1 MRQRITTL
9 LAVSAVAMTAS
20 NAFAQDNQGAAQQAQ
35 QGQQQQAQQQR
46 PLVEQYEDVLDTI
59 AGLQVYNSLLERQI
73 QTQQQEIEE
82 IRQAI
87 NEVPD
92 LERQIP
98 PLLIRMVDGLERF
111 IELDLP
117 FLAEE
122 RAERLAEL
130 QAVVERSDVNDAEKF
145 RRVLEAWEVENEYGR
160 TASSYVGQLQIDGNT
175 REVDFL
181 RIGRVALLYQ
191 TTDDAGLTGAWDPRS
206 NGWVSLPSQ
215 HRNSVRQ
222 ALRMT
227 RNQIA
232 PELVL
237 IPVTPPTTE

>member
-1 MRQRITTL
+1 
-9 LAVSAVAMTAS
+9 LAGSQA
-20 NAFAQDNQGAAQQAQ
+20 AAQ
-35 QGQQQQAQQQR
+35 GQDA
-46 PLVEQYEDVLDTI
+46 LLEQYEDVLNAT
-59 AGLQVYNSLLERQI
+59 AGLEVYNQLLERQI
-73 QTQQQEIEE
+73 QTQQVELEE
-82 IRQAI
+82 LRAAI

-98 PLLIRMVDGLERF
+98 PLLIRMVEGLEEF
-111 IELDLP
+111 IALDLP
-117 FLAEE
+117 FLPEE
-122 RAERLAEL
+122 RAERLADL
-130 QAVVERSDVNDAEKF
+130 QSAIERADVSDAEKF

-160 TASSYVGQLQIDGNT
+160 TPSSYVGELQIDGNP

-206 NGWVSLPSQ
+206 NSRVPLGSQ

-237 IPVTPPTTE
+237 VPVPPATSD

>member
-9 LAVSAVAMTAS
+9 LAVSAIALAGS
-20 NAFAQDNQGAAQQAQ
+20 RAAAQSQDA
-35 QGQQQQAQQQR
+35 
-46 PLVEQYEDVLDTI
+46 LIEQYEDVLNAT
-59 AGLQVYNSLLERQI
+59 AGLEVYNALLERQI
-73 QTQQQEIEE
+73 QTQQQELEE
-82 IRQAI
+82 LRNAI

-98 PLLIRMVDGLERF
+98 PLLVRMVEGLERF
-111 IELDLP
+111 IDLDLP
-117 FLAEE
+117 FLPDE

-130 QAVVERSDVNDAEKF
+130 QAVVERSDVSDAEKF

-160 TASSYVGQLQIDGNT
+160 TPSSYVGELQIDGNT

-181 RIGRVALLYQ
+181 RIGRIALLYQ

-206 NGWVSLPSQ
+206 NSWVPLGSQ

-237 IPVTPPTTE
+237 VPVPPPTAE

>member
-1 MRQRITTL
+1 MRQRIRNL
-9 LAVSAVAMTAS
+9 LAVSAIALAGSQAVAQS
-20 NAFAQDNQGAAQQAQ
+20 QDA
-35 QGQQQQAQQQR
+35 
-46 PLVEQYEDVLDTI
+46 LFEQYEDVLNAT
-59 AGLQVYNSLLERQI
+59 AGLEVYNELLERQI
-73 QTQQQEIEE
+73 QTQQQQLEDL
-82 IRQAI
+82 RAAI

-98 PLLIRMVDGLERF
+98 PLLIRMVEGLEQF

-117 FLAEE
+117 FLPEE

-130 QAVVERSDVNDAEKF
+130 QAVVERSDFSDAEKF

-160 TASSYVGQLQIDGNT
+160 TPSSYIGELQIDGNP

-206 NGWVSLPSQ
+206 NNWVPLGSQ

-237 IPVTPPTTE
+237 VPVPPPTSD

>member
-1 MRQRITTL
+1 MRQRIRNL
-9 LAVSAVAMTAS
+9 LAVSAIALAG
-20 NAFAQDNQGAAQQAQ
+20 AQAAAQSQDE
-35 QGQQQQAQQQR
+35 
-46 PLVEQYEDVLDTI
+46 LFEQYEDVLNAT
-59 AGLQVYNSLLERQI
+59 AGLEVYNELLERQI
-73 QTQQQEIEE
+73 QTQQVELEE
-82 IRQAI
+82 LRTAI

-98 PLLIRMVDGLERF
+98 PLLIRMVEGLEEF
-111 IELDLP
+111 IALDLP
-117 FLAEE
+117 FLPEE
-122 RAERLAEL
+122 RADRLAEL
-130 QAVVERSDVNDAEKF
+130 QQVVERADVSDAEKF

-160 TASSYVGQLQIDGNT
+160 TPSSYVGELQIDGNP

-181 RIGRVALLYQ
+181 RIGRIALLYQ

-206 NGWVSLPSQ
+206 NTWVPLGSQ

-237 IPVTPPTTE
+237 VPVPPPTTE

>member
-1 MRQRITTL
+1 MAGSWQ
-9 LAVSAVAMTAS
+9 AM
-20 NAFAQDNQGAAQQAQ
+20 AQDPAAEYA
-35 QGQQQQAQQQR
+35 AI
-46 PLVEQYEDVLDTI
+46 LKTTS
-59 AGLQVYNSLLERQI
+59 GLQVYNSLVERQI
-73 QTQQQEIEE
+73 QAQQQELEE
-82 IRQAI
+82 LRAAI

-98 PLLIRMVDGLERF
+98 PLLVRMVQGLADF

-117 FLAEE
+117 FLPEE
-122 RAERLAEL
+122 RSERLAEL
-130 QAVVERSDVNDAEKF
+130 QLAVERADVSDAEKF

-160 TASSYVGQLQIDGNT
+160 TPSSYVGELAIDGNP

-181 RIGRVALLYQ
+181 RVGRIALLYQ
-191 TTDDAGLTGAWDPRS
+191 TTDDAGLTGAWDPRI
-206 NGWVSLPSQ
+206 NAWVPLGSQ

-227 RNQIA
+227 KNQIA

-237 IPVTPPTTE
+237 VPVWPPE